1 MKKLDLCL
9 LTALMALWGFNF
21 SVIKLG
27 VNNIDPLVLTAMRF
41 TFAVFPLIFFIK
53 KPDVK
58 WRYLISYGLTFGV
71 GVWGLTT
78 LAIDAG
84 TSSGMASLLLDMSVV
99 SGLLISYFFLNEKL
113 SFNKLFGASLALIG
127 LFIIMQEQGG
137 SVTLKGLVLVLA
149 ASLFWSINGLIV
161 KRANT
166 KSIFAFN
173 IWAMLFAPL
182 PLLLLAVVSHGPEVI
197 TNLHLGINS
206 SAIFS
211 ALFQAYPTTLLG
223 YWFWN
228 KMIVKY
234 ELSSVAPMTLLV
246 PVFAIL
252 GGYWF
257 YQEAIVL
264 SQILAAIFILLGL
277 FISQLAVNL
286 SPALFQK
293 VAKKATL
300 EKIGNK

>member
-9 LTALMALWGFNF
+9 LTALMVLWGFNF

-27 VNNIDPLVLTAMRF
+27 VNSIDPLVLTALRF
-41 TFAVFPLIFFIK
+41 SFAVFPLIFFIK

-58 WRYLISYGLTFGV
+58 WRYLISYGLTFGI

-99 SGLLISYFFLNEKL
+99 SGLLIGYFFLNEKL
-113 SFNKLFGASLALIG
+113 SFNKLFGASLALVG
-127 LFIIMQEQGG
+127 LILIMQEQGG
-137 SVTLKGLVLVLA
+137 NITIKGLILVLA

-166 KSIFAFN
+166 KSVFAFN
-173 IWAMLFAPL
+173 LWAMLFAPL
-182 PLLLLAVVSHGPEVI
+182 PLLILAGFTHGTEVI
-197 TNLHLGINS
+197 TNLPQTLNA
-206 SAIFS
+206 SALFS

-223 YWFWN
+223 YWLWN

-234 ELSSVAPMTLLV
+234 DLSSVVPMTLLV

-264 SQILAAIFILLGL
+264 EQVLAAIFILLGL
-277 FISQLAVNL
+277 FISQLQASLN
-286 SPALFQK
+286 PFLFQK
-293 VAKKATL
+293 ESKK
-300 EKIGNK
+300 GN